1 MQHCCGFKMNQ
12 LTKDHGH
19 LLHLLPQAFVAHEE
33 LNGRSLRRVSR
44 RATASP
50 ATGNHHLHEEE
61 EKALMTEAFT
71 R

>member
-1 MQHCCGFKMNQ
+1 M
-12 LTKDHGH
+12 
-19 LLHLLPQAFVAHEE
+19 AHDE
-33 LNGRSLRRVSR
+33 LAHRTLRRVSR